1 MNYFLKAKVKTD
13 MDQDYDEEKLV
24 PELFYVSDL
33 TKEDYLELGIPK
45 VLAAA
50 IA

>member
-1 MNYFLKAKVKTD
+1 MNYFLNAKVKTD
-13 MDQDYDEEKLV
+13 MDQDEEKLV